1 MLTKQHALKVFTE
14 IHDLI
19 SSHDTEL
26 RWSGVV
32 YDRVR
37 KCFDLLFKYRWG
49 EVPPETAYHAEEGVD
64 NWEWRD
70 GVREQYVSIFQE
82 VKKELRLACKDY
94 HAIPQ
99 RPLDYTTYSAFMVV
113 YRMCVDD
120 KDMDVI
126 PTIAEDKYLF
136 LGSQVNVSSTKTLTQ
151 DKRSALLR
159 ELHALCV

>member
-1 MLTKQHALKVFTE
+1 MLTKKHALEVFTE

-49 EVPPETAYHAEEGVD
+49 GVPPETDYHAEEGVD

-70 GVREQYVSIFQE
+70 GVRDQYVSIFQE

-94 HAIPQ
+94 HAVRQ
-99 RPLDYTTYSAFMVV
+99 RPLDYTTYSAFMLV

-136 LGSQVNVSSTKTLTQ
+136 LGSQVNASSTKTLIQ

>member
-1 MLTKQHALKVFTE
+1 MLTEDHALKVFTE

-26 RWSGVV
+26 RRSGVV

-37 KCFDLLFKYRWG
+37 KCFDLLFEYTWG
-49 EVPPETAYHAEEGVD
+49 GVPPETAYHAEEGEN
-64 NWEWRD
+64 NWEWRH
-70 GVREQYVSIFQE
+70 GVREQYESIFQE
-82 VKKELRLACKDY
+82 VKQELRLACKDY
-94 HAIPQ
+94 HAVRQ

-136 LGSQVNVSSTKTLTQ
+136 LGSQVNASSTKTLIQ
-151 DKRSALLR
+151 DKRSDLLR
-159 ELHALCV
+159 QLHALCV